1 MKVQTGSWALYGVL
15 FAGAVLAVLRILS
28 IWLVLLAVTVVL
40 LLHNR
45 QALRRVNYSLL
56 LTFVFFFILIGSLC
70 DPFCAAGP

>member
-1 MKVQTGSWALYGVL
+1 MYGVL

-56 LTFVFFFILIGSLC
+56 LTFVFFSMILLRRTVHKFHESLNL
-70 DPFCAAGP
+70 F